1 MIQSLSSL
9 LLLGYP
15 NYLIK
20 ANAIIRHQFI
30 KGSSSRVKKIITFW
44 KFILVSLN
52 FGDVVYDLDTEDF
65 FYNIT

>member
-1 MIQSLSSL
+1 MIHSLSSL
-9 LLLGYP
+9 FLLGYP

-20 ANAIIRHQFI
+20 ANALVRHQFI

-52 FGDVVYDLDTEDF
+52 FGNILYDLNEDDF
-65 FYNIT
+65 FCNIT